1 MRKSAFASHRR
12 AASASLFGATALG
25 VVMLAC
31 ADVNAADHA
40 VQSSASSRAAPSR
53 TVGAN
58 PFREARDFFD
68 IASRTDS
75 RFDSE
80 TRTAQ
85 AATATCIAGCYSV
98 GGAGVIEVR
107 VQSYEVLTSARLG
120 TEPPAPSL
128 VKTALSDGVRCVAG
142 CSSSVTARAMR
153 GRELAPAH
161 ELSGA
166 VAHLGVQLGTVRHH
180 RGVSRFSM
188 VSPPTRTN
196 TGIRALQR
204 NVSLSRPSRSI
215 VR

>member
-107 VQSYEVLTSARLG
+107 VQSYEVLTSARFA

-128 VKTALSDGVRCVAG
+128 VQMALTDGARCVAG
-142 CSSSVTARAMR
+142 CSSSAATLAIL
-153 GRELAPAH
+153 GREPAPAH
-161 ELSGA
+161 ELSRA
-166 VAHLGVQLGTVRHH
+166 VAQLGGQLGKVRHH

-188 VSPPTRTN
+188 VSPPTRAK
-196 TGIRALQR
+196 TGISAVQ
-204 NVSLSRPSRSI
+204 
-215 VR
+215 